1 MDNPDTQTV
10 RFDLVDIL
18 QYSFHANEVVVFRHA
33 MRNVKFLKSLS
44 GKDFA
49 AYLISFHFGLVF
61 HALAQKTCKSHV
73 YNAMQARCED
83 SHHL

>member
-1 MDNPDTQTV
+1 
-10 RFDLVDIL
+10 
-18 QYSFHANEVVVFRHA
+18 

-73 YNAMQARCED
+73 YNAMQARCVD
-83 SHHL
+83 SYDLRGHLRDSAAGDCSRNLWLARRIKTGIN